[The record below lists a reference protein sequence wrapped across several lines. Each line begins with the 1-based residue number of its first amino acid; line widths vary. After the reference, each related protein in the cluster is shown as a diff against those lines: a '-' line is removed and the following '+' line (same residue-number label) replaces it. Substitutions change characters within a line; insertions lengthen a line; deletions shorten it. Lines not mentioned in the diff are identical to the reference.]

1 MFQADLGSSRWV
13 QVHTLGVDEALF
25 VGRLCSRAVR
35 ADRHGVRGDQIFFLD
50 DSYGMEGPG
59 LCDPFANVYD
69 MKHGIVNVLL
79 PMHSHGD
86 GAVSATWLFREDAG
100 AEE

>member
-1 MFQADLGSSRWV
+1 M
-13 QVHTLGVDEALF
+13 QVKTLGGDEALF
-25 VGRLCSRAVR
+25 VGRLCSRTVR

-59 LCDPFANVYD
+59 LCDAFASVYD
-69 MKHGIVNVLL
+69 MKHGIVNQLL
-79 PMHSHGD
+79 PMHSYGD
-86 GAVSATWLFREDAG
+86 GAVAATWLFREDAG